1 MFGWHLYTEKRP
13 QKEVCQT
20 FLTSHYSYDQFFYVA
35 TSAVMVT
42 DKSPE
47 EASPIIPGPLGP
59 TSPPKE
65 YYKGN
70 PYFQFLG

>member
-1 MFGWHLYTEKRP
+1 MSRDDVWLALVHRETTTKGSVPDIFDLTLFIRP
-13 QKEVCQT
+13 V
-20 FLTSHYSYDQFFYVA
+20 FFDVV

-47 EASPIIPGPLGP
+47 KASPIIPGPLGP

-65 YYKGN
+65 
-70 PYFQFLG
+70 

>member
-1 MFGWHLYTEKRP
+1 MFGWHLYTEKQPSVPDIYGLTLFIRP
-13 QKEVCQT
+13 V
-20 FLTSHYSYDQFFYVA
+20 FFFDVV

-47 EASPIIPGPLGP
+47 KASPIIPGPLGP

-65 YYKGN
+65 YH
-70 PYFQFLG
+70 P